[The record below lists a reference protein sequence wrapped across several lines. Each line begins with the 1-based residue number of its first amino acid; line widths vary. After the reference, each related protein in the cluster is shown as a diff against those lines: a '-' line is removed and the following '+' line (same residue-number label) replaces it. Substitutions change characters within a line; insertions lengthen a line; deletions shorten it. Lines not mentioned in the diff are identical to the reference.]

1 MLGAP
6 IRLIFYH
13 RDVSFLLAGLRRPLI
28 LPRAGGRGLGEKGQR
43 LPVGA
48 ATLQAGPP

>member
-6 IRLIFYH
+6 IRLVYH

-28 LPRAGGRGLGEKGQR
+28 LPRGRGRGLGEKGQR
-43 LPVGA
+43 LLVGA
-48 ATLQAGPP
+48 ATIQAGLP